1 MDDGSF
7 IEITLIYLAGAI
19 DERKE
24 RKDRRRK
31 GKIGERKSL

>member
-1 MDDGSF
+1 VDDGSF

-19 DERKE
+19 DKMKE

-31 GKIGERKSL
+31 GKIGERKPL